1 MRSARAGARV
11 TALGRRS
18 TLGQSERPRRYSEQD
33 RAGPSSRLP
42 KCSTQSSVIS
52 NRSIF
57 RDATNVPFV
66 LPQSSANHAPRSVRS
81 TAWFQ
86 DTRMS
91 SMTMSDRG
99 SRPTRHDGPGRSVFS
114 VPWIS
119 TTSIGPAACQEKGP
133 VIGLTPEPDLAGRLG
148 SAAHPG
154 S

>member
-1 MRSARAGARV
+1 M
-11 TALGRRS
+11 
-18 TLGQSERPRRYSEQD
+18 
-33 RAGPSSRLP
+33 AGPSSRLP

-52 NRSIF
+52 NRSIC

-66 LPQSSANHAPRSVRS
+66 LPQSSANHAPPSAHS

-91 SMTMSDRG
+91 STTKSDCG
-99 SRPTRHDGPGRSVFS
+99 SRPTRYDGPDRSVFS

-148 SAAHPG
+148 PTARPRS
-154 S
+154 